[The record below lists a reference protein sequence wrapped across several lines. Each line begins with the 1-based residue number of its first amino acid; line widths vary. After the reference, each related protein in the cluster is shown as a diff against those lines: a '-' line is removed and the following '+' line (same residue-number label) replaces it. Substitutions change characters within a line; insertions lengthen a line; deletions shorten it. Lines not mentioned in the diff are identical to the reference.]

1 MGKLKLKLGI
11 TYFKY
16 FLQVDDSWHF
26 PLVLPVVRRNS
37 KEMQALSK
45 LQYMM
50 HCVSVLP
57 VKMPSSLRSAVK
69 EIKEIHKLKYIPIN
83 T

>member
-26 PLVLPVVRRNS
+26 PLVPPVGRRNS
-37 KEMQALSK
+37 MEMQALSK
-45 LQYMM
+45 PQLRM
-50 HCVSVLP
+50 HSVSDVP

-69 EIKEIHKLKYIPIN
+69 EKEIHKLKYIPIN